1 MHREPPTAFRRL
13 RYLSIGLHI
22 GPYGS
27 KYIRRKRRNNKSV
40 QVESCDELL
49 AVAHKWAAA
58 MPSLEIICL
67 WASLPLQ
74 IPVCACLCLKDGVYT
89 QVSKQSGSWTEG
101 EKMRVDMAEFLYPG
115 MSSHICITVGGRTS

>member
-49 AVAHKWAAA
+49 AVVLRA
-58 MPSLEIICL
+58 
-67 WASLPLQ
+67 
-74 IPVCACLCLKDGVYT
+74 G
-89 QVSKQSGSWTEG
+89 
-101 EKMRVDMAEFLYPG
+101 PG
-115 MSSHICITVGGRTS
+115 